1 MCLYIGSKNKF
12 VAKHDIIV
20 YKELSEE
27 SIGEWVTPFRRWPIE
42 FNKVLTP
49 EGVAREKEHGYKFI
63 IEEGVIHAY
72 TFSPDSERGCK
83 RSFIAKIPAGTKFWL
98 QDDLRAVAAEKMII
112 TTEHPKPGE
121 RLDLSEYYHLG
132 VDVYLKDGRRA
143 KNNGSFSISD
153 VIGLFAFDN
162 MVISTKVEKEA
173 FSGFLADPK
182 KEYQYTYRLKEAEKD
197 MNGYTHTK
205 SIEKYLIYHPAIDIC
220 KKLGEDWYIPAFGE
234 LIKAFS
240 NLLYIN
246 LTLRKLNLPT
256 INIDWWFW
264 SSSVKN
270 SGCAWGC
277 CCIGDSSMDYRN
289 GVYCMAHILPFLD
302 LS

>member
-1 MCLYIGSKNKF
+1 MCLYTGQKNKF

-20 YKELSEE
+20 YKELSEVSE
-27 SIGEWVTPFRRWPIE
+27 GKWVTPTRDWPIE
-42 FNKVLTP
+42 FNKVLIP
-49 EGVAREKEHGYKFI
+49 KGAEREKKKGYKYLT
-63 IEEGVIHAY
+63 EKGVIHAY
-72 TFSPDSERGCK
+72 TFSPDSEKDCEEF
-83 RSFIAKIPAGTKFWL
+83 FIAKIPSGTIFWL
-98 QDDLRAVAAEKMII
+98 QDDLKKVAAKKMII

-220 KKLGEDWYIPAFGE
+220 KKLGENWYIPAFGE

>member
-132 VDVYLKDGRRA
+132 VDVYLKNGSRA
-143 KNNGSFSISD
+143 KNNENFSVSE
-153 VIGLFAFDN
+153 VMGLFTFDN
-162 MVISTKVEKEA
+162 RVISTKVEKEVI
-173 FSGFLADPK
+173 SHDFLADPK
-182 KEYQYTYRLKEAEKD
+182 NKYPYINSFEEAKRD
-197 MNGYTHTK
+197 MNWNSNTK
-205 SIEKYLIYHPAIDIC
+205 SLEKYLIDHPAINIC
-220 KKLGEDWYIPAFGE
+220 KKLGEDWYLPALGE

-240 NLLYIN
+240 NLLCIN
-246 LTLRKLNLPT
+246 LTLRKLNLPI
-256 INIDWWFW
+256 INNELWFW
-264 SSSVKN
+264 SSSVRTTDY
-270 SGCAWGC
+270 AWVCMG
-277 CCIGDSSMDYRN
+277 N
-289 GVYCMAHILPFLD
+289 GVYGWPCCDYITNRNYVLPFLK
-302 LS
+302 L